1 MQSGESAISSEQTTG
16 QDDQAL
22 ARQIEQRLTDEAGI
36 YAEVRVERGVV
47 SLSGLVDSDAQSEA
61 ANDLAYGVA
70 GVTQVQNYLEVEEFE
85 AAVDDNARASDNAM
99 RADVSYQ
106 MLEGEAGQRPEPLE
120 PDFNEPIPTVGS
132 DMTDDQIIAVEEGIP
147 YMPPTDPV
155 VRPTDDEQQLEIVGG
170 FGETSMEEFP
180 DQLATTAYG
189 DAPAGDEDI
198 RSQVLEALH
207 TDAAT
212 IDLDVHV
219 SVRNGVVHLRGH
231 VPTLDDA
238 EFAEEVAGR
247 VPGVV
252 EVREELHVD
261 AIER

>member
-1 MQSGESAISSEQTTG
+1 MSSEQTTG

-22 ARQIEQRLTDEAGI
+22 ARQIAQRLTDEAGI
-36 YAEVRVERGVV
+36 YADVRVERGVV
-47 SLSGLVDSDAQSEA
+47 SLSGLVDSAAQSEA

-85 AAVDDNARASDNAM
+85 VAAGENPRLSDNS
-99 RADVSYQ
+99 RYGDISYQ
-106 MLEGEAGQRPEPLE
+106 MLDNQVGPLSDPVE
-120 PDFNEPIPTVGS
+120 PDYNEPIPDVGS
-132 DMTDDQIIAVEEGIP
+132 DMTDNTMIAVEEGIP

-155 VRPTDDEQQLEIVGG
+155 VRPTDNEQQLEIVGG
-170 FGETSMEEFP
+170 FGQTAMEEFP

-189 DAPAGDEDI
+189 DAPPGDEDI

-207 TDAAT
+207 ADAAT